1 MRVGGL
7 REWWKGCS
15 ARQRR
20 ACEFEIKEEGTSP
33 KRSAGRQVRRDGQ
46 NADHTVELR
55 ATETKIEGKQGI
67 LKQRL
72 KTLDGWVAR
81 LGRRGQGRR
90 KEREKER

>member
-1 MRVGGL
+1 VQAD
-7 REWWKGCS
+7 K
-15 ARQRR
+15 
-20 ACEFEIKEEGTSP
+20 FDVT
-33 KRSAGRQVRRDGQ
+33 VRML
-46 NADHTVELR
+46 TTPSIESR
-55 ATETKIEGKQGI
+55 ATDSKIEGKQGI